1 MDSAECCFDLAAAL
15 GPGKASL
22 AEQVEA
28 CYLQH
33 HDSLYR
39 FLVSVGCPVELV
51 PDLLQ
56 EGFCRLFE
64 NLRSGKEI
72 ERPRNWL
79 VRVLY
84 NMFLNHV
91 RKHKR
96 EAVLDES
103 SALISA
109 NAHGSASSD
118 PEREYD
124 SRQRD
129 AQLADAM
136 QQLSPIQLRYLTLRA
151 EGLKFREIGELC
163 GVSTGTVA
171 ESCGRALEKL
181 RALIGK

>member
-1 MDSAECCFDLAAAL
+1 LRALKTAASECLEIRREFLKETQSVESAELCLDLAAAL

-22 AEQVEA
+22 ADQVET

-39 FLVSVGCPVELV
+39 FLIAIGCPVELV

-64 NLRSGKEI
+64 NLREGKAI
-72 ERPRNWL
+72 ERPRSWL

-103 SALISA
+103 SASVSSNQSGPA
-109 NAHGSASSD
+109 FSD
-118 PEREYD
+118 PEREYNL
-124 SRQRD
+124 RQRE
-129 AQLADAM
+129 AQLA
-136 QQLSPIQLRYLTLRA
+136 
-151 EGLKFREIGELC
+151 
-163 GVSTGTVA
+163 
-171 ESCGRALEKL
+171 
-181 RALIGK
+181 